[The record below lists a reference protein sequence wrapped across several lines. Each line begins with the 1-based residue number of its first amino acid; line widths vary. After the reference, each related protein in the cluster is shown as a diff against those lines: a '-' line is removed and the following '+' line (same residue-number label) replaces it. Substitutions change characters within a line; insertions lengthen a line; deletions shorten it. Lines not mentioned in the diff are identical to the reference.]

1 VLLSSETGRF
11 SYGELGAATLGER
24 GARAVALW
32 CLVFTMG
39 VLAAYP
45 IALGDFL
52 CSLVCKFVPSASAW
66 ATPRVT
72 AAIAVVAICWPLSC
86 AKSFGFL
93 KWSSAVGV
101 LAVLLSSA
109 VGVLRYFDGTYRGAE
124 YETNDVVAFNAT
136 GFGHCFPIFV
146 SALAANFAIPGL
158 FREVAPEAGGPG
170 FADSAEGGAA
180 FRRMMQVIV
189 GALAVSCVV
198 YGAVGV
204 AVYATFGPATEDD
217 LTKNFRK
224 DDGLLV
230 LVRATM
236 AVAICATFPLVMM
249 AARNAAYDLFLR
261 PRGVQMT
268 AAVRLSVTSVIVV
281 VCLGTAEIVGS
292 LGVVLDFNGALF
304 GTPVSYIWPMA
315 MYLALPR
322 SRQRRR
328 WRLFSFACV
337 LLGLF
342 FGLMGLV
349 VASIGV
355 ARGER

>member
-1 VLLSSETGRF
+1 MSSLCMVYSGFPPRAANRALFCPRVLLDARLSKPPLPFRPPGRLQACSKAAFVQPNDLISNASSFRIAGRIP
-11 SYGELGAATLGER
+11 SRHREPLAAILTR
-24 GARAVALW
+24 FHMRAVPS
-32 CLVFTMG
+32 CGGKGDRVVVVVVVV
-39 VLAAYP
+39 VLN
-45 IALGDFL
+45 I
-52 CSLVCKFVPSASAW
+52 
-66 ATPRVT
+66 
-72 AAIAVVAICWPLSC
+72 
-86 AKSFGFL
+86 
-93 KWSSAVGV
+93 
-101 LAVLLSSA
+101 
-109 VGVLRYFDGTYRGAE
+109 E
-124 YETNDVVAFNAT
+124 
-136 GFGHCFPIFV
+136 GHLIGRW
-146 SALAANFAIPGL
+146 I
-158 FREVAPEAGGPG
+158 
-170 FADSAEGGAA
+170 
-180 FRRMMQVIV
+180 IV

-328 WRLFSFACV
+328 WRCRQRRALSGASSAAVAAAEAADAAAC
-337 LLGLF
+337 
-342 FGLMGLV
+342 
-349 VASIGV
+349 
-355 ARGER
+355 